1 MQVPI
6 IEKRAG
12 MKFERIGA
20 PQPADM
26 ARIAAERSLSLLG
39 EVDPAVVEHF
49 RWGWARGAWGVC
61 MGVDAGGCWGRWSR
75 GWRST
80 PVGAGGCAGGVC
92 VLRAWARVA
101 ACRRSRGVEGVAR
114 WEVGQQK

>member
-26 ARIAAERSLSLLG
+26 ARIAAERSLSLLA

-49 RWGWARGAWGVC
+49 RWGWWLGVWGVSTQQALR
-61 MGVDAGGCWGRWSR
+61 MQAG
-75 GWRST
+75 
-80 PVGAGGCAGGVC
+80 
-92 VLRAWARVA
+92 RA
-101 ACRRSRGVEGVAR
+101 
-114 WEVGQQK
+114 EVGLQCERQHTSADDEASALAAFVLGLPHAQREQSQE